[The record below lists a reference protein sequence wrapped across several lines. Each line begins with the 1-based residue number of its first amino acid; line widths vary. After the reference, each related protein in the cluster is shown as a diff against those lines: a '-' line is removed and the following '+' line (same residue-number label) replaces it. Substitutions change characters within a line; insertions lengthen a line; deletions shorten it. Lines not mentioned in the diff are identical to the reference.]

1 MKETFIFKQL
11 SLIIAMT
18 ASLTACS
25 NSTPPLKETLEGH
38 WKVNT
43 IQESAVIKSSSVY
56 LKFNQ
61 ENKLSGSASCN
72 NLSTSYTSHD
82 NALTIAPIATT
93 RKMCSPALMNQE
105 ALFLQSLNKVKRY
118 KVDNRQLTMYDHQGQ
133 LIIAAKRT
141 KAVSTK

>member
-1 MKETFIFKQL
+1 MKETLIFKQL
-11 SLIIAMT
+11 SLIIAIT

-25 NSTPPLKETLEGH
+25 NPTPTLKETLEGH
-38 WKVNT
+38 WKINT

-61 ENKLSGSASCN
+61 DNKLSGSASCN
-72 NLSTSYTSHD
+72 NLSTSYTSHY
-82 NALTIAPIATT
+82 NALTITPIATT

-118 KVDNRQLTMYDHQGQ
+118 KIDHNQLKMYDQQGQ
-133 LIIAAKRT
+133 LIIVAKRT
-141 KAVSTK
+141 KVVSTK